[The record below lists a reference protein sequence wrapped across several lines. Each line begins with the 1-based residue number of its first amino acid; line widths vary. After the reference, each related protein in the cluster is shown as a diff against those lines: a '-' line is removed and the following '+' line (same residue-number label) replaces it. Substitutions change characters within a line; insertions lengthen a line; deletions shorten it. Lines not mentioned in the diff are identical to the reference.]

1 MKESILA
8 DKSFAFALRVVKVCQ
23 ELNSNDEFVH
33 SKQLLKSGTSIGAS
47 VREAQ
52 YGQSTADFISKL
64 TIALKESNETEY
76 WLLLLKGS
84 SLLSIEIAQE
94 MILLN
99 KELLRMIIS
108 TINTSNKNHP
118 PKNPKS

>member
-8 DKSFAFALRVVKVCQ
+8 DKSFVFALKIVKICQ
-23 ELNSNDEFVH
+23 DLNLNREFVL

-47 VREAQ
+47 VREAK

-76 WLLLLKGS
+76 WLQLLEGS
-84 SLLSIEIAQE
+84 ALLPVEIAQQ
-94 MILLN
+94 MILFN

-118 PKNPKS
+118 PKKPKF

>member
-1 MKESILA
+1 LK
-8 DKSFAFALRVVKVCQ
+8 VVKVCQ
-23 ELNSNDEFVH
+23 ELNSNLEFVL

-118 PKNPKS
+118 PKKPES